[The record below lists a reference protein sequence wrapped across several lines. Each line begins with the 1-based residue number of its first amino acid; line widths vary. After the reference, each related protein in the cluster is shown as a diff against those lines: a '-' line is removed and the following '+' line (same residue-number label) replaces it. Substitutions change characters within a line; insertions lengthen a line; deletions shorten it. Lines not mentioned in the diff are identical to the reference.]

1 MVVDCHTHI
10 GRSIYG
16 YSQTPNEL
24 LDLMDRL
31 GIDRAVLCPVQP
43 EDYHLEPAN
52 DEVAAA
58 VYDHPDRFIGFCR
71 VDPRRGEKA
80 VRELERAISQLEL
93 RGLFLHPWEEGY
105 AVNTPVVFP
114 VVERAIALN
123 LPLMIASGFPW
134 VSHATQV
141 GDLCRRYPEVRVI
154 MTHGG
159 QINISGL
166 AQTDAF
172 NALRNGPNLQIE
184 VSGVYRQDFIEEV
197 VGELGAGRV
206 LFGSN
211 SPQMSQEFELER
223 VRSLKIG
230 EDERQAVLG
239 GNAVRLLEAV
249 K

>member
-1 MVVDCHTHI
+1 VIIDCHTHI

-16 YSQTPNEL
+16 YGQTPDEL
-24 LDLMDRL
+24 LDRMDGL

-43 EDYHLEPAN
+43 GDYHLEPAN

-58 VYDHPDRFIGFCR
+58 VREHPDRFIGVCR

-80 VRELERAISQLEL
+80 VREMERAVSRLEA
-93 RGLFLHPWEEGY
+93 RGVFLHPWEEGY
-105 AVNTPVVFP
+105 AVNLPPVFP

-123 LPLMIASGFPW
+123 VPLMIAAGFPW

-141 GDLCRRYPEVRVI
+141 ADLCRRYPEARVI

-166 AQTDAF
+166 AQMDAF
-172 NALRNGPNLQIE
+172 TALRDSPNLHVE

-197 VGELGAGRV
+197 VSELGAGRV

-223 VRSLKIG
+223 IRSLKIV
-230 EDERQAVLG
+230 EDQRQAVLG
-239 GNAVRLLEAV
+239 DNAVRLLESV
-249 K
+249 E